1 MMADP
6 ALVEETI
13 LAHVAQ
19 AKSVNPET
27 VARAIDTENWR
38 KRLTDVRAAA
48 VRLALAG
55 RIEITRHGKPVDPE
69 NFKGVWR
76 LRAATAPI
84 QSSD

>member
-6 ALVEETI
+6 ALVEEAI
-13 LAHVAQ
+13 LHCVAQ

-27 VARAIDTENWR
+27 VARAIDAESWR
-38 KRLTDVRAAA
+38 KRLGDVRAAA

-76 LRAATAPI
+76 LRSAGTAPPH
-84 QSSD
+84 D